1 MKCISLGSDFPSWA
15 PGGGPAVA
23 SAKVSEVAASATV
36 LRQRWQAWAWRCSAS
51 TLRGGRVSPSR
62 CCVGTPIA
70 DDFTTPMGPW
80 GPPRRRDIDSL
91 PLPPRVATAIAHLFN
106 RRIGCVLVSREPRGE
121 CHMAGDTQKK
131 RAQCRRCGKKCFL
144 YKTKHKTC
152 CQVAGLMTPGPQGN
166 ARGLQGFRGLAA
178 SRGSGL
184 RSTRPGAVPP
194 KKRRRKRRRGGGRR
208 GRERQSR
215 SRTEQ
220 LSARFAQRST
230 FLSQANISKT
240 LHQFKWR
247 YALQFYSTAGSA
259 RCSRLN
265 EVVARSPSLDVI

>member
-1 MKCISLGSDFPSWA
+1 MPSACQPVRLSACPWLHRSDPVRSENRLSVPAERLALRRQACQPGPWGCWMKCISLGSDFPSWA

-62 CCVGTPIA
+62 CCVGSPIA

-131 RAQCRRCGKKCFL
+131 RAQCRRCG
-144 YKTKHKTC
+144 
-152 CQVAGLMTPGPQGN
+152 
-166 ARGLQGFRGLAA
+166 
-178 SRGSGL
+178 
-184 RSTRPGAVPP
+184 
-194 KKRRRKRRRGGGRR
+194 
-208 GRERQSR
+208 
-215 SRTEQ
+215 
-220 LSARFAQRST
+220 
-230 FLSQANISKT
+230 
-240 LHQFKWR
+240 
-247 YALQFYSTAGSA
+247 
-259 RCSRLN
+259 
-265 EVVARSPSLDVI
+265 